1 MSYKTRPR
9 SIKEIRNK
17 AEIVR
22 SIIQITTNTSG
33 DSIDILRFVENEI
46 RDKIDENFNFIVCT
60 EDEMKSN
67 YGTTY
72 LNKNTICIR
81 EDVYYRACDGN
92 SRDLFTIAHELGHLF
107 LHSNQNVELA
117 RSSSDL
123 KLYEDAE
130 WQANTFAAELLM
142 PAKLIT
148 ECDTHFTL
156 MNRFGVSYEA
166 ADIRLKKL
174 GIYNTQCC

>member
-46 RDKIDENFNFIVCT
+46 RDKIDENFNFIVST

-67 YGTTY
+67 Y
-72 LNKNTICIR
+72 
-81 EDVYYRACDGN
+81 
-92 SRDLFTIAHELGHLF
+92 
-107 LHSNQNVELA
+107 
-117 RSSSDL
+117 
-123 KLYEDAE
+123 
-130 WQANTFAAELLM
+130 
-142 PAKLIT
+142 
-148 ECDTHFTL
+148 
-156 MNRFGVSYEA
+156 
-166 ADIRLKKL
+166 
-174 GIYNTQCC
+174 